1 MPEGLKY
8 DGGKPRAALVL
19 GGFANAL
26 LEVAKV
32 GTFGAEKYAPN
43 NWKLVDRER
52 YEDAL
57 FRHLLQWQSGELVDP
72 ETGLLHLA
80 HAAWNAL
87 AILQL
92 IYYKCN
98 IPKAVEDKEPTQ
110 LKLPLEL
117 EGGYDDKGT
126 MYMFG
131 KSCEDE

>member
-8 DGGKPRAALVL
+8 DRGKPRAALVL

-43 NWKLVDRER
+43 NWKLVEPER

-92 IYYKCN
+92 IHHKCN
-98 IPKAVEDKEPTQ
+98 IPKAVEEEEEEKSVQ

-117 EGGYDDKGT
+117 EGGYDDK
-126 MYMFG
+126 
-131 KSCEDE
+131 SSR

>member
-26 LEVAKV
+26 LEVSKV
-32 GTFGAEKYAPN
+32 GTFGAAKYAPN
-43 NWKLVDRER
+43 NWKLVNPER

-57 FRHLLQWQSGELVDP
+57 FRHLLQWQGDEPVDK
-72 ETGLLHLA
+72 ETGLSHLA

-92 IYYKCN
+92 TMNK
-98 IPKAVEDKEPTQ
+98 PEDIASEPVQ

-117 EGGYDDKGT
+117 EGEYDEKGT
-126 MYMFG
+126 MYTFG
-131 KSCEDE
+131 KKCED

>member
-43 NWKLVDRER
+43 NWKLVEPER

-57 FRHLLQWQSGELVDP
+57 FRHLLQWQSGELVDS
-72 ETGLLHLA
+72 ETGLRHLA

-98 IPKAVEDKEPTQ
+98 IPKAVEEEEP
-110 LKLPLEL
+110 E
-117 EGGYDDKGT
+117 EECDNKGT
-126 MYMFG
+126 GYVFG
-131 KSCEDE
+131 KNCEDE